1 VATRQKEIGA
11 LEVFLRFYE
20 DISFLLKTK
29 RIAITGAP
37 ATGKTTLSA
46 SLEAL
51 GYPVFHEQA
60 REIIQQSL
68 DNGTDILPWK
78 DLNAF
83 TEVVWHLRNQQYSS
97 AVLGKINF
105 YDRTNLDAY
114 AYLIKGETQLTE
126 QWSEELEQMHFDAV
140 FFLPVWPEIHSL
152 DKQRM
157 ETLED
162 CIEVEGYL
170 KRAYREKGYHL
181 IEVPMV
187 SVEERVAFIE
197 AHL

>member
-181 IEVPMV
+181 IEVPKV

-197 AHL
+197 AHI

>member
-1 VATRQKEIGA
+1 MATRRKEFGA

-197 AHL
+197 AHI

>member
-1 VATRQKEIGA
+1 MATRQKEIGA

-83 TEVVWHLRNQQYSS
+83 NEVVWHLRNQQYSS

-126 QWSEELEQMHFDAV
+126 KWSEELERTHFDAV

-162 CIEVEGYL
+162 CIEVDAYL
-170 KRAYREKGYHL
+170 KQAYREKGYHL
-181 IEVPMV
+181 IEVPML
-187 SVEERVAFIE
+187 SVEERVAFIK

>member
-126 QWSEELEQMHFDAV
+126 QWSKELEQMHFDAV

-197 AHL
+197 AHI